1 MYLFDTDIITNI
13 FQKRPSPGL
22 LARLA
27 DVPRRKQ
34 HISTVTL
41 SEIVYGSYKS
51 DRPEYH
57 LSNLQNILLPS
68 VNILGF
74 DSKAAYACGRI
85 RAELE
90 KAGTPLALADL
101 EIASIAIANDL
112 TLVTGNTRHFC
123 RIPRLIVENW
133 LENNGAM

>member
-13 FQKRPSPGL
+13 FKKRPSPGL
-22 LARLA
+22 LTRLT
-27 DVPRRKQ
+27 DVPRKKQ
-34 HISTVTL
+34 HISTVTI
-41 SEIVYGSYKS
+41 SEIVYGAYKS
-51 DRPEYH
+51 ERPEYH
-57 LSNLQNILLPS
+57 LSNLQNILLPA

-74 DSKAAYACGRI
+74 DSKAAYVCGRI

-112 TLVTGNTRHFC
+112 ILVTGNTRHFS
-123 RIPRLIVENW
+123 RVSRLIVENW
-133 LENNGAM
+133 IENNTPV